1 MARRKSW
8 YLVLAIAL
16 IGATLPGQVRAE
28 ACEACDFVQQLG
40 DQAVEV
46 LHSPS
51 VSPEMRDSAFR
62 DLLRENF
69 DIRRIGAYVLGPYW
83 DEANEQERRD
93 YLNAFSEYVVKTY
106 SAVLTDYS
114 GEGLKVTS
122 EKRLAKSYTIVRT
135 RIDEPGG
142 KSVGA
147 DWYVRSGKGEL
158 KIFDVKVDGI
168 SLATTQRSQ
177 LMSVMRRKG
186 FDGLIKVLQAR
197 AQ

>member
-8 YLVLAIAL
+8 SMIFAIAL
-16 IGATLPGQVRAE
+16 IGAALPGPVRAE
-28 ACEACDFVQQLG
+28 GCEACIFVQQLG

-46 LHSPS
+46 LRSPS
-51 VSPEMRDSAFR
+51 ASPEMRDSAFR

-69 DIRRIGAYVLGPYW
+69 DITRIGAYVLGPYW
-83 DEANEQERRD
+83 DEASEEERRD
-93 YLNAFSEYVVKTY
+93 YLQAFSKYVLKTY

-122 EKRLAKSYTIVRT
+122 EKKLAKSYTIVRT

-142 KSVGA
+142 DSVGA
-147 DWYVRSGKGEL
+147 DWYVRNRKGEF

-186 FDGLIKVLQAR
+186 FQGLIKTLQAR